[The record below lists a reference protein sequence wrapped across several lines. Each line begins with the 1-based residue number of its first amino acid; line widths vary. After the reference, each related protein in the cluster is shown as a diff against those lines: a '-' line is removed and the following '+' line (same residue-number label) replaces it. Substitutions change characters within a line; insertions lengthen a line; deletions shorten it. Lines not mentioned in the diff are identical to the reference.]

1 MHEGV
6 GVPTDASAQR
16 LRIGAELRRLREMAQ
31 LSGEYVARTLGW
43 SQPKVSRIEAGRTA
57 FTVKDVAG
65 LLALYGVT
73 DDVRAELLGATAEDT
88 GEGAWI
94 VRAGGFPRRQGA
106 IASLESV
113 TKRIRHHQPVVL
125 PGLLQTYDYAV
136 AVAKAA
142 GAADPHGIAA
152 TRMRRQEMLTAKGAP
167 KYDVVLDA
175 RALLLPVAE
184 ADLIRSQI
192 VALADHA
199 EELRRLDLRVIP
211 LGAVSPAFSTV
222 GFTVYDFRAAQSPSV
237 AWIESPTGDVYFSA
251 PEDIER
257 YAELFKA
264 LQSVAL
270 TAGDSVGYLRSLA
283 IDLERYVKPTDR
295 GGNQR

>member
-6 GVPTDASAQR
+6 VVATDASAQR

-94 VRAGGFPRRQGA
+94 VRAGGFPRRQGS

-125 PGLLQTYDYAV
+125 PGLLQTYEYAR

-142 GAADPHGIAA
+142 GAADPDGIAA
-152 TRMRRQEMLTAKGAP
+152 TRMRRQEMLTAKNAP
-167 KYDVVLDA
+167 KYEVVLDA
-175 RALLLPVAE
+175 RALLLGVGD
-184 ADLIRSQI
+184 ADLIKSQI
-192 VALADHA
+192 VALADRA
-199 EELRRLDLRVIP
+199 ESLRRLDLRVIP
-211 LGAVSPAFSTV
+211 LGAVTAVFSTV
-222 GFTVYDFRAAQSPSV
+222 GFTVYDFRAVESPSV
-237 AWIESPTGDVYFSA
+237 AWIEAPTGDVYFSA

-264 LQSVAL
+264 LQGVAL
-270 TAGDSVGYLRSLA
+270 PPDLSVGYLRSLA
-283 IDLERYVKPTDR
+283 IDVERYLNPTDL
-295 GGNQR
+295 GGMAR